1 VFFEKKYKRSKEFMN
16 LPNKLSVLRI
26 ILVPLTLL
34 FMLPIDIYGWQ
45 PEGWNNFINS
55 NGMLV
60 AAGVFILASLTDAA
74 DGHIARKYNLI
85 TDLGKF
91 LDSLA
96 DKILVISIMLGFI
109 ALGRLSAW
117 AVMIIILRE
126 FAVSGLRM
134 IAASKGN
141 VIAAKM
147 IGKIKTVTQM
157 IALIYLMFEPL
168 LMKIFGLGF
177 TGYPIAICPVTIIG
191 DLLFGI
197 CVIMTIVSG
206 VDYLIKGKQSL
217 KG

>member
-1 VFFEKKYKRSKEFMN
+1 MIMIYKRSSQVMN
-16 LPNKLSVLRI
+16 LPNKLSILRI
-26 ILVPLTLL
+26 VLVPITLL
-34 FMLPIDIYGWQ
+34 FMLPVNIFGWQ

-60 AAGVFILASLTDAA
+60 AAGVFIVASLTDAA
-74 DGHIARKYNLI
+74 DGKIARKYNLI

-96 DKILVISIMLGFI
+96 DKILVISIMLAFI
-109 ALGRLSAW
+109 NLGRLSAW
-117 AVMIIILRE
+117 AVMIVILRE

-134 IAASKGN
+134 IAAAKGE

-168 LMKIFGLGF
+168 LLKIFGLGF
-177 TGYPIAICPVTIIG
+177 TGYPVGINAVTIIG

-206 VDYLIKGKQSL
+206 VDYLIKGKQYL

>member
-1 VFFEKKYKRSKEFMN
+1 MN
-16 LPNKLSVLRI
+16 LPNKLSILRI
-26 ILVPLTLL
+26 VLVPVTLL
-34 FMLPIDIYGWQ
+34 FMLPVNIFGWQ

-55 NGMLV
+55 YGMIV
-60 AAGVFILASLTDAA
+60 AAAVFIIASFTDMF
-74 DGHIARKYNLI
+74 DGKIARKYNLI

-96 DKILVISIMLGFI
+96 DKILVISIMLAFI
-109 ALGRLSAW
+109 GLGRISAW

-134 IAASKGN
+134 IAAAKGE

-147 IGKIKTVTQM
+147 IGKVKTVIQM

-168 LMKIFGLGF
+168 LLKIFGLGF
-177 TGYPIAICPVTIIG
+177 NGYPVEINAVTIIG
-191 DLLFGI
+191 DVLFGI

-206 VDYLIKGKQSL
+206 VDYLIKGKQYL

>member
-1 VFFEKKYKRSKEFMN
+1 MN
-16 LPNKLSVLRI
+16 LPNKLSILRI
-26 ILVPLTLL
+26 VLVPVTLL
-34 FMLPIDIYGWQ
+34 FMLPVNIFGWQ

-55 NGMLV
+55 YGMIV
-60 AAGVFILASLTDAA
+60 AAAVFIIASFTDMF
-74 DGHIARKYNLI
+74 DGKIARKYNLI

-96 DKILVISIMLGFI
+96 DKILVISIMLAFI
-109 ALGRLSAW
+109 GLGRISAW

-134 IAASKGN
+134 IAAAKGE

-147 IGKIKTVTQM
+147 IGKVKTVIQM
-157 IALIYLMFEPL
+157 IALLYLMFEPL
-168 LMKIFGLGF
+168 LLKIFGLGF
-177 TGYPIAICPVTIIG
+177 NGYPVEINAVTIIG
-191 DLLFGI
+191 DVLFGI

-206 VDYLIKGKQSL
+206 VDYLIKGKQYL

>member
-1 VFFEKKYKRSKEFMN
+1 MFVSENFK
-16 LPNKLSVLRI
+16 NKIGLNVSGA
-26 ILVPLTLL
+26 TL
-34 FMLPIDIYGWQ
+34 
-45 PEGWNNFINS
+45 NN
-55 NGMLV
+55 
-60 AAGVFILASLTDAA
+60 
-74 DGHIARKYNLI
+74 
-85 TDLGKF
+85 GKF

-206 VDYLIKGKQSL
+206 VDYLIKGKQYL

>member
-1 VFFEKKYKRSKEFMN
+1 MN

-177 TGYPIAICPVTIIG
+177 TGYPIVVCPVTIIG

-206 VDYLIKGKQSL
+206 VDYLIKGKQYL

>member
-1 VFFEKKYKRSKEFMN
+1 M
-16 LPNKLSVLRI
+16 
-26 ILVPLTLL
+26 T
-34 FMLPIDIYGWQ
+34 
-45 PEGWNNFINS
+45 
-55 NGMLV
+55 V
-60 AAGVFILASLTDAA
+60 AAAVFIIASFTDMF
-74 DGHIARKYNLI
+74 DGKIARKYNLI

-96 DKILVISIMLGFI
+96 DKILVISIMLAFI
-109 ALGRLSAW
+109 GLGRVSAW

-134 IAASKGN
+134 IAAAKGE

-168 LMKIFGLGF
+168 LLKIFGLGF
-177 TGYPIAICPVTIIG
+177 NGYPIEINAVTIIG
-191 DLLFGI
+191 DVLFAI

-206 VDYLIKGKQSL
+206 IDYLIKGKQYL

>member
-1 VFFEKKYKRSKEFMN
+1 MN
-16 LPNKLSVLRI
+16 LPNKLSILRI
-26 ILVPLTLL
+26 VLVPVTLL
-34 FMLPIDIYGWQ
+34 FMLPINIFGWQ

-55 NGMLV
+55 NGMIV
-60 AAGVFILASLTDAA
+60 AAGVFIFASLTDCA
-74 DGHIARKYNLI
+74 DGKIARKYNLI

-96 DKILVISIMLGFI
+96 DKILVISIMLAFI
-109 ALGRLSAW
+109 GLGRISAW

-134 IAASKGN
+134 IAAAKGE

-147 IGKIKTVTQM
+147 IGKVKTVIQM

-168 LMKIFGLGF
+168 LLKIFGLGF
-177 TGYPIAICPVTIIG
+177 NGYPIEINAVTIIG
-191 DLLFGI
+191 DILFGI

-206 VDYLIKGKQSL
+206 VDYLIKGKQYL